1 MYFYINYKKESWIIP
16 LDNINKRE
24 EGGSFLEYVLIKKY
38 LTLDKGTTINWIVE
52 AIDEDFA
59 RLSNVVAL
67 SSSVKYSDSLFVNGP
82 GRGWWTEGWWLE

>member
-1 MYFYINYKKESWIIP
+1 M
-16 LDNINKRE
+16 
-24 EGGSFLEYVLIKKY
+24 LIKKY
-38 LTLDKGTTINWIVE
+38 LTLDKGITINWIVE

-82 GRGWWTEGWWLE
+82 GRG